1 MVRHKDIVR
10 QVFKSEGAES
20 HRLSISHSVL
30 FSETPKPWWAKTP
43 SDDIPVSGSSQGRY
57 AKLSGMTTGLSQ
69 QLCSRG
75 LVALDG

>member
-1 MVRHKDIVR
+1 MLLGRFSNLRGLKVIDCLFLI
-10 QVFKSEGAES
+10 
-20 HRLSISHSVL
+20 LSSFLKLQSPGGL
-30 FSETPKPWWAKTP
+30 KPPLMT
-43 SDDIPVSGSSQGRY
+43 SLTSGSSQGRY